1 VRAFNAALTLVA
13 RDKIS
18 SMPLPDE
25 ILAESSALFH
35 DTRAQDIDPEVHAAF
50 VIERV
55 LDRGTLRSVGAL
67 LRYYGRDRIR
77 NFLRDG
83 GTERVSK
90 RTVPLWAAFLQIA
103 PDECIPRSSPLRS
116 SPFWTA

>member
-1 VRAFNAALTLVA
+1 
-13 RDKIS
+13 
-18 SMPLPDE
+18 MPLPRE
-25 ILAESSALFH
+25 ILAEAPVLFH
-35 DTRAQDIDPEVHAAF
+35 DARTEDVDPEAHAAF

-77 NFLRDG
+77 RVLLEG
-83 GTERVSK
+83 GLARLSP
-90 RTVPLWAAFLQIA
+90 RTVPLWMAFLQLA
-103 PDECIPRSSPLRS
+103 VGQCTPRSSLRPR

>member
-1 VRAFNAALTLVA
+1 
-13 RDKIS
+13 
-18 SMPLPDE
+18 M
-25 ILAESSALFH
+25 LFH
-35 DTRAQDIDPEVHAAF
+35 DARVEDVDPEVHAAF

-77 NFLRDG
+77 SVLLEG
-83 GTERVSK
+83 GLTRLSP
-90 RTVPLWAAFLQIA
+90 RTVPLWMAFLQLA
-103 PDECIPRSSPLRS
+103 AEQCTPKSSPRPR